1 MAENRGWAS
10 ILVSCAARPSLAQA
24 MVTDVS
30 LRCAMSTAK
39 PGPDKM
45 AMVAA
50 GISSSA
56 ISDSIFPVSA
66 SIPLAHRT
74 ITVFVL
80 IKGFICRRTERVACA
95 DTDSRTISAKSKL
108 RQFRKSILWRRGRG
122 MFGRCLVL
130 RCFWLMALI
139 RRDFGPSKERRI
151 PPVPRSKLRLCRKSL
166 FR

>member
-1 MAENRGWAS
+1 M
-10 ILVSCAARPSLAQA
+10 VSCAARPSLAQA

-95 DTDSRTISAKSKL
+95 DTDSRTISAKSKTSAISEVD
-108 RQFRKSILWRRGRG
+108 FMASGRG

-130 RCFWLMALI
+130 RCFWFMALI
-139 RRDFGPSKERRI
+139 TSGLRSQQRTSHPARAAVKAKAVPKI
-151 PPVPRSKLRLCRKSL
+151 PVPIIPIFFINSS
-166 FR
+166 